1 MLGAPVVL
9 ALLESADA
17 NPDDNFAALKGACRA
32 CRACTLRCAVSAD
45 VLGTVGCEALSTP
58 VCWAGGV
65 GWGGVWPSIDGPM
78 DGAQDAC

>member
-17 NPDDNFAALKGACRA
+17 NPDDNFAALIGA

-45 VLGTVGCEALSTP
+45 VLGHCRL
-58 VCWAGGV
+58 
-65 GWGGVWPSIDGPM
+65 
-78 DGAQDAC
+78 